1 MNKPTRT
8 RETTMSRSRT
18 GCFTCRR
25 RKKKCDE
32 RKPICSGCRQNSL
45 ECNWPALP
53 STLTKAQR
61 LAPAAMSA
69 KAISRQQPSA
79 TSLKAASSSSTGSG
93 STRVH
98 NHQHHQD
105 ANSSTS
111 SPPSTPN
118 PCPTFSPY
126 PSSSS
131 SAISSSSF
139 SPSTSE
145 IFYPYDG
152 NNLSRSASVV
162 SATFDISPKA
172 SSNASPNSST
182 RGASPQNDDL
192 CKFAGTLAQYD
203 HHRASLFNYYHSH
216 IAPSMG
222 NGAADVNPFI
232 DMLVPLGLS
241 NPLILHLLLAQSAIL
256 QQASDKRLFDNN
268 FAQRY
273 YADSLQLFKDM
284 LKRHLVEKNN
294 NLVTLTTGSLII
306 CLTQVTRPDADGIIL
321 DHLTVAQLLLAR
333 MLADPPPE
341 LSIDLRNFMVESYID
356 ITALNLISVH
366 PKRGS
371 SLVFH
376 PEIERA
382 ARQLADEQYVGQ
394 LSGCWIELLLIILQI
409 HQLRQ
414 GIMGNL
420 KGQVKPTFADN
431 IIMFGSLQAQA
442 QCFFPAS
449 FVDQELLLASLIFKQ
464 AVLLYLWTSVDKP
477 PSGESNSMQTML
489 ISHAVQE
496 AMSIMDQLP
505 DSARVNSSLC
515 WPLTIIGC
523 CTRDPASQD
532 AIKGRLKTVFESTR
546 LGSMRQALLLLER
559 IWSKPKEAISPW
571 TLHEVMQ
578 EHQVMI
584 SFM

>member
-1 MNKPTRT
+1 
-8 RETTMSRSRT
+8 MSRSRT

-32 RKPICSGCRQNSL
+32 RKPICSSCRQNSL

-53 STLTKAQR
+53 SMFAKAQR

-69 KAISRQQPSA
+69 KAISRQQPST
-79 TSLKAASSSSTGSG
+79 TSLEAASSSSTDLG

-98 NHQHHQD
+98 SHQHHQD
-105 ANSSTS
+105 ADSSTS
-111 SPPSTPN
+111 SPPSTPH
-118 PCPTFSPY
+118 PCPTFSHC

-131 SAISSSSF
+131 SAIS
-139 SPSTSE
+139 
-145 IFYPYDG
+145 
-152 NNLSRSASVV
+152 
-162 SATFDISPKA
+162 
-172 SSNASPNSST
+172 
-182 RGASPQNDDL
+182 GASPQNDDL

-216 IAPSMG
+216 IAPNMG

-431 IIMFGSLQAQA
+431 IIMFGSLQTQA

-496 AMSIMDQLP
+496 AMSVLDQLP

-546 LGSMRQALLLLER
+546 LGSMRQALLLLEQ

>member
-1 MNKPTRT
+1 
-8 RETTMSRSRT
+8 
-18 GCFTCRR
+18 
-25 RKKKCDE
+25 
-32 RKPICSGCRQNSL
+32 
-45 ECNWPALP
+45 
-53 STLTKAQR
+53 
-61 LAPAAMSA
+61 
-69 KAISRQQPSA
+69 
-79 TSLKAASSSSTGSG
+79 
-93 STRVH
+93 
-98 NHQHHQD
+98 
-105 ANSSTS
+105 
-111 SPPSTPN
+111 
-118 PCPTFSPY
+118 
-126 PSSSS
+126 
-131 SAISSSSF
+131 
-139 SPSTSE
+139 
-145 IFYPYDG
+145 
-152 NNLSRSASVV
+152 
-162 SATFDISPKA
+162 
-172 SSNASPNSST
+172 
-182 RGASPQNDDL
+182 
-192 CKFAGTLAQYD
+192 
-203 HHRASLFNYYHSH
+203 
-216 IAPSMG
+216 
-222 NGAADVNPFI
+222 
-232 DMLVPLGLS
+232 
-241 NPLILHLLLAQSAIL
+241 
-256 QQASDKRLFDNN
+256 
-268 FAQRY
+268 
-273 YADSLQLFKDM
+273 
-284 LKRHLVEKNN
+284 
-294 NLVTLTTGSLII
+294 
-306 CLTQVTRPDADGIIL
+306 
-321 DHLTVAQLLLAR
+321 
-333 MLADPPPE
+333 MLAEPPPE

-394 LSGCWIELLLIILQI
+394 LSGCWIELFLIILQI

-431 IIMFGSLQAQA
+431 IIMFGSLQTQA

-477 PSGESNSMQTML
+477 PSGDSNSMQTML

-496 AMSIMDQLP
+496 AMSILDQLP
-505 DSARVNSSLC
+505 ASARVNSSLC

-559 IWSKPKEAISPW
+559 VWSKPNEAISPW